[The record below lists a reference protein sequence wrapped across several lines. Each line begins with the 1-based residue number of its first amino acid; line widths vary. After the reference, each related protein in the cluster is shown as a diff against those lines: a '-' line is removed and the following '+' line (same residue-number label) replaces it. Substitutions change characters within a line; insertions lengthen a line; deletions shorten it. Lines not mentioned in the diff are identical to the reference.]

1 MGDGQCGSPSLRAR
15 LSHPAPLIN
24 LSTADY
30 KHYKGLL
37 IIKPD
42 PLDDMGLV
50 DIDASLFTAHNEP
63 LAAVDAEMKRLRA
76 LSSQQPR
83 PVRTRSRETPEPGDT
98 DAPSPRQ
105 RRRAA

>member
-24 LSTADY
+24 LSTAEFKLKNASSY
-30 KHYKGLL
+30 
-37 IIKPD
+37 

-50 DIDASLFTAHNEP
+50 DIDASLFTAHNEQ
-63 LAAVDAEMKRLRA
+63 LAAVDTEMKRLRA
-76 LSSQQPR
+76 LSPQQPR
-83 PVRTRSRETPEPGDT
+83 PVRSRSRERPEPDDT
-98 DAPSPRQ
+98 DAPSPRK